1 MELNKKRLHGY
12 DPVFDRMD
20 RKHLISYFQRLF
32 PDVEEDSIRDMKRS
46 DLIDA
51 LLDFEDEVWHSTLES
66 PEDYPLRRP
75 DGSSSAQELMEHDG
89 RQIYW
94 CWEKKPHVSAL
105 SLVTNIESYEWNL
118 RKQVEQGTLI
128 LTAINTSPPLIVSLE
143 IVEAVTDKAT
153 IVERVATFSNP
164 ISVLEVE
171 QRLSST
177 LPRRSQR
184 LKESIADQILHT
196 ISELVNDPA
205 PIFLTAAECMPELS
219 SPSHEAL
226 FAVALLQESH
236 GTQIS
241 CGACGRYD
249 PPVLEAHLSRPG
261 TDTLLLEI
269 QDHVD
274 DVVLLC
280 ADCHV
285 MAHSPSL
292 EEVRNFSKPAC
303 PECGERNPRWILWGE
318 PSIEP
323 RDDVVFAGCCL
334 PPGPLPRWEC
344 RKCEAQYMIE
354 VYLGYQYYLERD
366 FLAHGSGQ

>member
-75 DGSSSAQELMEHDG
+75 DDSCSTNELTKYDG
-89 RQIYW
+89 KQIYW
-94 CWEKKPHVSAL
+94 CWEKEPHESSL
-105 SLVTNIESYEWNL
+105 SLATNIESYEWSFRN
-118 RKQVEQGTLI
+118 QVKQGTLI

-143 IVEAVTDKAT
+143 LVEKVTDKAT
-153 IVERVATFSNP
+153 IVERLATFSNP

-177 LPRRSQR
+177 LPRRSQK
-184 LKESIADQILHT
+184 LCESIAGQILHT
-196 ISELVNDPA
+196 ISGLVNDPA
-205 PIFLTAAECMPELS
+205 PIFLTAAECKPGLS
-219 SPSHEAL
+219 SSSHEAL
-226 FAVALLQESH
+226 FAVALLQ
-236 GTQIS
+236 GRFVAQVS
-241 CGACGRYD
+241 CVVCGRYD
-249 PPVLEAHLSRPG
+249 PPALEAHLSRPSI
-261 TDTLLLEI
+261 DTLLLEI

-285 MAHSPSL
+285 MAHAPSL
-292 EEVRNFSKPAC
+292 EKVRDFSKPAC
-303 PECGERNPRWILWGE
+303 PECGERNPRWILWGD

-323 RDDVVFAGCCL
+323 RDDVVFAGCVL

-344 RKCEAQYMIE
+344 RKCEVQYMVE
-354 VYLGYQYYLERD
+354 VYLDHQHYSEKD
-366 FLAHGSGQ
+366 FFARGSGQ